1 MAQVIVGLDIGT
13 TSIRVTRLEA
23 SLFRFEFKETTEH
36 VLPTH
41 MDLSWD
47 QLVTSVLQVVFSNQT
62 GGSPYKIIASLPG
75 RYVSSRVLSLPF
87 TDKKKIEQTL
97 PFELEGL
104 VPFPIEEVLIDYEIL
119 GSDASGSKVLAVCT
133 KKSIVDA
140 HLKMLKASGIDPQVL
155 VPSSVALANL
165 SKQIQGPSP
174 EPILI
179 VDFGHEETALSLAS
193 QGRLVFC
200 RTLMT
205 GSSAV
210 TKALEQELGISH
222 AAALELKEREVDL
235 AATEPPDSEKPHK
248 EAVQRAVSSALEPLV
263 RGITQTLAG
272 IREAAGVSPR
282 RMYLCGK
289 GSALRGL
296 PSCLSRKVGLE
307 VCPLE
312 FQIGPGAIVPA
323 YDYDPLAVA
332 TSMALA
338 LHGTR
343 DNAASGLNLRT
354 GEFAHVSSFKA
365 LRKTAVSFGA
375 MAGVL
380 AILLA
385 VDSGLKYHYR
395 HSEYERLQASITKVA
410 AEIAPDIKGLASD
423 KQKLSALMAK
433 LDEEK
438 RELGLFATISPTSLS
453 VLDVLL
459 AISEAVPE
467 DVKIDVR
474 ELAIEGDKVRIQ
486 GETSSSN
493 AAEQIKSNLLKKDA
507 FANAEIM
514 DVKPSVDRSTVKFQM
529 NLELRSKAF

>member
-1 MAQVIVGLDIGT
+1 MAQIIVGLDIGT
-13 TSIRVTRLEA
+13 TSIKVTRLEA

-41 MDLSWD
+41 MDLPWE
-47 QLVTSVLQVVFSNQT
+47 QLVASVLQVVFSDQT

-75 RYVSSRVLSLPF
+75 RYVSSRILSLPF
-87 TDKKKIEQTL
+87 SDKKKIEQTL

-119 GSDASGSKVLAVCT
+119 GTDASGSKVLAVCT
-133 KKSIVDA
+133 QKSVVDA

-155 VPSSVALANL
+155 VPPSVALANL
-165 SKQIQGPSP
+165 SKQIQGQSP

-193 QGRLVFC
+193 RGRLAFC

-210 TKALEQELGISH
+210 TKALEHELGIPRATAHES
-222 AAALELKEREVDL
+222 KEREVDL
-235 AATEPPDSEKPHK
+235 GAAEPGPERPHPH
-248 EAVQRAVSSALEPLV
+248 AVQRAVSSALEPLI
-263 RGITQTLAG
+263 RGITQTLGG
-272 IREAAGVSPR
+272 IREAAGVAPR
-282 RMYLCGK
+282 RIYLCGK

-296 PSCLSRKVGLE
+296 SSYLSRKVGLE
-307 VCPLE
+307 VRPLE
-312 FQIGPGAIVPA
+312 FQIGPGSVAPA
-323 YDYDPLAVA
+323 YEYDPFAAA

-343 DNAASGLNLRT
+343 DNAASGINLRT
-354 GEFAHVSSFKA
+354 GEFAHVSSLKA

-380 AILLA
+380 AVLFM

-395 HSEYERLQASITKVA
+395 HSESERLQAAITKVA
-410 AEIAPDIKGLASD
+410 AEISPDVKGLGSD
-423 KQKLSALMAK
+423 KQKLSTLMAK
-433 LDEEK
+433 LEEEK
-438 RELGLFATISPTSLS
+438 RELGLFATISPNSLS

-507 FANAEIM
+507 FASAEIM